1 MNASTEFEKVRL
13 SGETRARLFQ
23 KLTLSVEETR
33 QLLGIGRT
41 AAYEAVRSGEI
52 PSVRVGG
59 RVLVP
64 VASLLRLLGST
75 E

>member
-1 MNASTEFEKVRL
+1 MNASAEFQKVRM
-13 SGETRARLFQ
+13 SGEARVRLFQ

-59 RVLVP
+59 RLLVP
-64 VASLLRLLGST
+64 VASLLRLLGDA